1 MLNIFSEKWGNLR
14 RLNMGMMKRKDFPRP
29 EIWEL
34 NVSLRRLKSKGVLL
48 VTRWESNTIIVERL
62 CPYTNTKHKSKGVAF
77 GTKLG
82 LYVDDQTTL
91 NCVKVFV
98 NFIADWPRGVH
109 RVWKSDNWGN
119 TIPLIEDEHKNL
131 VPLYVS
137 LFDLPSLYMN
147 NCVIISGGYSLTPPS
162 TTK

>member
-1 MLNIFSEKWGNLR
+1 
-14 RLNMGMMKRKDFPRP
+14 MKGFA
-29 EIWEL
+29 L
-34 NVSLRRLKSKGVLL
+34 
-48 VTRWESNTIIVERL
+48 
-62 CPYTNTKHKSKGVAF
+62 
-77 GTKLG
+77 TKLG

-137 LFDLPSLYMN
+137 LFDLPSLYMKI
-147 NCVIISGGYSLTPPS
+147 VLLSQEVTRSHHPPPPNDS
-162 TTK
+162 SSSEDELPPGSQNMMKRPHAKNGTKKDKQNMKTICEKCFTGNFKETVKKTT